1 MGKMKTSYIS
11 AILFCLLFSIL
22 SVNAQITP
30 DSSDLLILPFDANG
44 IDPVYV
50 STAESILNVELTK
63 SGRSIVPRD
72 RTHEILDSSECYT
85 AECALMIGKKAG
97 VSEVTGC
104 RLAAL
109 GEKIIVQYFLVEIS
123 SGKTLIMDQLAAEN
137 LEDLE
142 PVMKRIASNIIEK
155 RSSDK
160 NAMVGNIVKQETNE
174 PLRRSSRKNI
184 GVSFGY
190 LFPQYGYNNDDRSF
204 TINLHL
210 DYELEDFATG
220 LLAGARDG
228 FAMNIYGE
236 YLFSR
241 TDFCPFAG
249 ASFGFH
255 WVSHSSVETYDY
267 VTHTYSDK
275 KKGDGFELGLK
286 TGMRVL
292 HTYNFQILFNLEY
305 ILTFND
311 FNDKAIVFTIG
322 IL

>member
-1 MGKMKTSYIS
+1 MKTSYFS
-11 AILFCLLFSIL
+11 AILFSFLLSFISI
-22 SVNAQITP
+22 NAQVNP
-30 DSSDLLILPFDANG
+30 DSSKLLILPFDAIG

-50 STAESILNVELTK
+50 STAESILRVEIEKYGMNLINEDKTK
-63 SGRSIVPRD
+63 
-72 RTHEILDSSECYT
+72 EILNGSECYAT
-85 AECALMIGKKAG
+85 ECAIETGKKAMASK
-97 VSEVTGC
+97 VAGC

-109 GEKIIVQYFLVEIS
+109 GDKVIVQYFLVDVA
-123 SGKTLIMDQLAAEN
+123 SGKTLIMDQITSEN

-142 PVMKRIASNIIEK
+142 SVMKRVASNINSEK
-155 RSSDK
+155 TSNK
-160 NAMVGNIVKQETNE
+160 NAMVGNIIQQETNE
-174 PLRRSSRKNI
+174 PLRRASRKNI

-210 DYELEDFATG
+210 DYEVEDFATG

-255 WVSHSSVETYDY
+255 WVSHSNLETYNY
-267 VTHTYSDK
+267 ATHTYSDK

-292 HTYNFQILFNLEY
+292 HTYNFQILINLEY